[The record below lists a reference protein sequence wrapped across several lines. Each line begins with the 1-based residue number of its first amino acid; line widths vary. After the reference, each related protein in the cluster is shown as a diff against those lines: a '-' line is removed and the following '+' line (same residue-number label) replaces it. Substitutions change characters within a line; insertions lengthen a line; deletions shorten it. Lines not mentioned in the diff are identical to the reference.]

1 VHGGGP
7 GARPFEV
14 DDRAGLTPGSS
25 FLAATAAAIG
35 AFPVAGVAQLLGA
48 DRIMDSMPVV
58 VNVLGNCVATFVV
71 AKWEGQLDTDR
82 MRRALSGDA
91 ELQDDVDL
99 DAPTGEKAT
108 PTPQQVEPG
117 ARSLTSRSRPS
128 CRHPPSRRRRDE

>member
-1 VHGGGP
+1 LTIESGSHR
-7 GARPFEV
+7 ARH
-14 DDRAGLTPGSS
+14 SS
-25 FLAATAAAIG
+25 RRRPPPSA
-35 AFPVAGVAQLLGA
+35 PSVAGVAQLLGA

>member
-7 GARPFEV
+7 GARFEV
-14 DDRAGLTPGSS
+14 DDRVGLTPGSS

-35 AFPVAGVAQLLGA
+35 AFPAAGVAQLLGA

-71 AKWEGQLDTDR
+71 TKWEGQLDTDR